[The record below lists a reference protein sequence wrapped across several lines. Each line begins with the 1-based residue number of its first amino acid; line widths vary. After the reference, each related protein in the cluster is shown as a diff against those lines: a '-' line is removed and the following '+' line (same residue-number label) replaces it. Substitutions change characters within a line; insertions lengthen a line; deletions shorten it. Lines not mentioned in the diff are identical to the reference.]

1 MRIEE
6 TTFSLNITILGATS
20 SEAKVQVEQISPMGK
35 EEFWN
40 WLISAAKAQELPKTT
55 RPSREVW
62 RDTRESPQPRTK
74 IKEMDE
80 YALQYKKFKRKFP
93 QASPE
98 LLAQKTKE
106 FLDARKNILSD
117 FTDILSQSLFFEK
130 PKGQESIMENPKRV
144 EPSSPQKHQEQE
156 HPEQGEASLHEK
168 PLFSLIKF

>member
-62 RDTRESPQPRTK
+62 RDTRESPQPRAK

-80 YALQYKKFKRKFP
+80 YALQYRKFKRKFP

-98 LLAQKTKE
+98 LLAQKTRE

-117 FTDILSQSLFFEK
+117 FTELLSQSLFFEK
-130 PKGQESIMENPKRV
+130 PKEQGSDKENPKRV
-144 EPSSPQKHQEQE
+144 EPSSSQGHQAQE
-156 HPEQGEASLHEK
+156 RGEASSQK